1 MRENKKKREGLAMGI
16 YRKRKKLPKGVA
28 WVKEGESAKI
38 LGVPIGNNM
47 DYEAWWKKKI
57 KAVQSKTQQFVG
69 LFKASYRPYAE
80 RFPRVPARRMY
91 FIPNVLFGSLV
102 LLRAWAPAV
111 CRLVCRFECP
121 PSWVLRKIIASRSRT
136 ESDPATLVAHSVS
149 DTSLSNVVAGGGFA

>member
-1 MRENKKKREGLAMGI
+1 MPVAVLLCRVSTRIVFRSFSSPVCAS
-16 YRKRKKLPKGVA
+16 LPR
-28 WVKEGESAKI
+28 S
-38 LGVPIGNNM
+38 
-47 DYEAWWKKKI
+47 
-57 KAVQSKTQQFVG
+57 VG
-69 LFKASYRPYAE
+69 GRPSAE

-102 LLRAWAPAV
+102 LLRAWVPAV

-149 DTSLSNVVAGGGFA
+149 DTSLSNVVAGGEERLI